1 MIDDKNFQQPHSLI
15 MENRNKLEI
24 TGVKNVDTFD
34 DENIIMSTCRGELTV
49 KGSNLNIEK
58 FSIET
63 TEIGISGDIIALVY
77 TSDRSTGGFFSKM
90 FR

>member
-1 MIDDKNFQQPHSLI
+1 MIDDKNCQLHHSLI
-15 MENRNKLEI
+15 MENRNRLEI

-34 DENIIMSTCRGELTV
+34 DENIIMSTCKGELTV

-58 FSIET
+58 FSVET
-63 TEIGISGDIIALVY
+63 TEIGISGEIIALIY
-77 TSDRSTGGFFSKM
+77 TNDRSTGGFFSKM